1 MGPMAL
7 EPNGFSSH
15 HWYWVENWWAPQRT
29 NLSGFH
35 SEQNALQPY
44 FEGWKTCSGGMLF
57 FLRNNM
63 CQAILK
69 TWGEQYV
76 TKTLMTNPTI
86 REANWVTNWS
96 MRCWILA
103 SNRTWSYHL
112 VSCDWPKKQLME
124 WRKIGFC
131 RTWEKNNQHGPP
143 NATFPARKLP
153 ALLGGTRKLPCH
165 WDQLPVAQLL
175 RSLQGGR
182 H

>member
-29 NLSGFH
+29 NLLHCPDSTP
-35 SEQNALQPY
+35 NKMP
-44 FEGWKTCSGGMLF
+44 CSHISKDEKHVPVVCCF

-124 WRKIGFC
+124 WR
-131 RTWEKNNQHGPP
+131 TWEKTTSMGPP
-143 NATFPARKLP
+143 MPRFPLGNCRREVP
-153 ALLGGTRKLPCH
+153 VNCHVIGINYLLLNCFDPYK
-165 WDQLPVAQLL
+165 VAVI
-175 RSLQGGR
+175 S
-182 H
+182 